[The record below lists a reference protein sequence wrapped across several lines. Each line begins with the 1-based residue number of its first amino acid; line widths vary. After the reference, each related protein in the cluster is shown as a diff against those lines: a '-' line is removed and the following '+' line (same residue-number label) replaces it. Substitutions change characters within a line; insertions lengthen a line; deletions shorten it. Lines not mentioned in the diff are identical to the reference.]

1 MSWRCKM
8 KHFNKSSK
16 LDDVCY
22 DIRGPVLEEAKRM
35 EEEGYNILKLNTG
48 NPAQFGLYA
57 PDEVTHDVIMNL
69 RDSQAYCDSRGIFPA
84 RKAIMQYYQK
94 KGLFNIGLDD
104 IYMGNG
110 VSEMIMISMQALLNN
125 GDEILVPAPDY
136 PLWTAAV
143 KLAGGTPVHYI
154 CDEESDWNPDVEDMR
169 SKITSK
175 TKGIV
180 VINPNNPTGALYDE
194 TVLNDIIKL
203 AKENKLIIFA
213 DEIYE
218 KIVYDELVHRP
229 MALLAGE
236 DILTVTMSGLSKS
249 HRIAGF
255 RVGWMMLSGNKQIA
269 LDYIEGI
276 KLLTSMR
283 LCSNVMAQYAVQ
295 TSLGGYQSI
304 DALIAKGGRLYEQR
318 KTAYEMITQIP
329 GITCVKPKGAMYLFP
344 KVDIKKFNIINDE
357 QFMLDLLISKKVLL
371 VQDTGFNWIQ
381 PDHFRVIFLPRV
393 HELQEAITGIGD
405 FLSTYQQR

>member
-1 MSWRCKM
+1 M
-8 KHFNKSSK
+8 KQIYKSSK
-16 LDDVCY
+16 LDGVCY
-22 DIRGPVLEEAKRM
+22 DIRGPVLDEAKRM
-35 EEEGYNILKLNTG
+35 EEEGYNILRLNTG

-69 RDSQAYCDSRGIFPA
+69 RDAQAYCDSRGIFSA

-94 KGLFNIGLDD
+94 KGLYEVGLED
-104 IYMGNG
+104 IYLGNG

-154 CDEESDWNPDVEDMR
+154 CDEESDWNPDVADMQ
-169 SKITSK
+169 SKITPK

-180 VINPNNPTGALYDE
+180 VINPNNPTGAVYDDD
-194 TVLNDIIKL
+194 VLNDIIRI

-218 KIVYDELVHRP
+218 KIVYDGLTHQP
-229 MALLAGE
+229 MALLAGD

-255 RVGWMMLSGNKQIA
+255 RVGWMMLSGNKKMA
-269 LDYIEGI
+269 RDYVEGI
-276 KLLTSMR
+276 NLLTSMR
-283 LCSNVMAQYAVQ
+283 LCSNVMAQHAVQ

-304 DALIAKGGRLYEQR
+304 DGLIAEGGRLYEQR
-318 KTAYEMITQIP
+318 KTAYDMITQIP

-344 KVDIKKFNIINDE
+344 KVDIKRFNITNDE
-357 QFMLDLLISKKVLL
+357 QFMLDLLVAKKVLL
-371 VQDTGFNWIQ
+371 VQGTGFNWTQ
-381 PDHFRVIFLPRV
+381 PDHFRVIFLPRE
-393 HELQEAITGIGD
+393 HELKEAIKGIGD
-405 FLSTYQQR
+405 FLSTYQQK

>member
-371 VQDTGFNWIQ
+371 VQGTGFNWIQ